1 MDGQVPV
8 EIPGI
13 LTPQMTIAI
22 GPPLV
27 GCQFIRSNRTA
38 GMKFVRADA
47 YYRSQA
53 IIATPLTIL
62 LIARVKSS
70 QNLVIKEKY

>member
-22 GPPLV
+22 GHPLV
-27 GCQFIRSNRTA
+27 GCQFIRSNRTV

-53 IIATPLTIL
+53 IILPPDNVVEA
-62 LIARVKSS
+62 LINTEAESTCCSNV
-70 QNLVIKEKY
+70 